1 MSSWAMFVDRQL
13 DVLCANLARLLANS
27 PTMELCNGC
36 SQKVQSF
43 KRWQKALAL
52 CIVGS

>member
-1 MSSWAMFVDRQL
+1 MRCVVRESCYAFYP
-13 DVLCANLARLLANS
+13 NS

-43 KRWQKALAL
+43 ERWQKALTL
-52 CIVGS
+52 RIVGS